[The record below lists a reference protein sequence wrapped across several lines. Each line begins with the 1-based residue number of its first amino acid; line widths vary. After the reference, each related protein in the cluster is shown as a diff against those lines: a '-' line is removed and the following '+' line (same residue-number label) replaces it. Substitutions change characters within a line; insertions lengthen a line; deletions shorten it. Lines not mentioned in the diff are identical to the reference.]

1 MLSAWWPTRRS
12 WWIVVG
18 ALAVFGALLVGV
30 LAAGKG
36 PLGPDLALTSA
47 VNRWA
52 LDGGSFRTWQVVTKL
67 GESSILTP
75 LSVFLILIAVA
86 GRRWRVAAFVA
97 IASCYSMVSWA
108 VKVLVERPR
117 PPIQH
122 DYSLQQLQ
130 SFPSGHAGGAMA
142 FAMIVVCVVAMS
154 LRGVWRVVVAVVCFA
169 IAVLVAISRL
179 ALGVHYP
186 SDVLAGFGLAI
197 AWVLSVALV
206 IAAIP
211 ARPAVDPVP
220 LTGK

>member
-1 MLSAWWPTRRS
+1 
-12 WWIVVG
+12 
-18 ALAVFGALLVGV
+18 
-30 LAAGKG
+30 
-36 PLGPDLALTSA
+36 
-47 VNRWA
+47 
-52 LDGGSFRTWQVVTKL
+52 
-67 GESSILTP
+67 
-75 LSVFLILIAVA
+75 
-86 GRRWRVAAFVA
+86 
-97 IASCYSMVSWA
+97 
-108 VKVLVERPR
+108 
-117 PPIQH
+117 
-122 DYSLQQLQ
+122 
-130 SFPSGHAGGAMA
+130 MA

-220 LTGK
+220 LPGK